1 MAKKKKNDAAIGPSF
16 EESLG
21 KLEAIVRCL
30 EEGNVGLEESL
41 NLYEE
46 GATLLKQGHQ
56 LLAKAERRI
65 EQVSGMDADGNPVSE
80 PFSGSDKDA
89 EKDAKEDAKQ
99 GASARKPSAKDSS
112 KKTQRGKKPSSESEL
127 F

>member
-1 MAKKKKNDAAIGPSF
+1 MAKKKKNDAATEPSF

-56 LLAKAERRI
+56 LLAEAERRI
-65 EQVSGMDADGNPVSE
+65 EQVSGIDADGNPVSE

-89 EKDAKEDAKQ
+89 KEEAKQ
-99 GASARKPSAKDSS
+99 GASARNPPAKDSS
-112 KKTQRGKKPSSESEL
+112 KKTQRGKKPTSESGL